1 MEAKQFNEIAEAR
14 IAHCRTTLIAKGEEY
29 SRDGDRLHNFKTA
42 AVIDDETPEQALWGM
57 AKKHVVSVRDMIK
70 DVERGVFP
78 SQKMLDDKIT
88 DWINYGLLLEGL
100 FGERLALLAE
110 LSADGYRFPAPRN
123 ATIPDM
129 ETQKALGVMSEE
141 TMRQVEDIGF
151 HVGRK
156 RPVDPDA

>member
-14 IAHCRTTLIAKGEEY
+14 IAHCRSTLIAKGEEY

-42 AVIDDETPEQALWGM
+42 AAIDNETPEQALWGM
-57 AKKHVVSVRDMIK
+57 CKKHVVSVRDMIK
-70 DVERGVFP
+70 DVERGIVP
-78 SQKMLDDKIT
+78 SQKMLNEKIT

-100 FGERLALLAE
+100 FGERQAGQGDPVIFG
-110 LSADGYRFPAPRN
+110 SQFKVSMDDDFPG
-123 ATIPDM
+123 M
-129 ETQKALGVMSEE
+129 ETRPPVGVMSEE
-141 TMRQVEDIGF
+141 TMRQVEGLGF